1 MKLLLIFKEVH
12 KQFHTSEDFNFL
24 YLYLARPTCL
34 HDCPLLTPVWLLQ
47 VLPLSDPPRT
57 AQRHPPPPPPLDH
70 LATDIP
76 ILAPLLFTPPRC
88 CVRLDSFSGGKS
100 NPVALSCSP
109 LPVPCST
116 CLWRSPE
123 ISCFF
128 YTFLYC
134 LNT

>member
-57 AQRHPPPPPPLDH
+57 AQRHPPPPTTARSPSNGHPHSGSSALH
-70 LATDIP
+70 P
-76 ILAPLLFTPPRC
+76 APLLRPT
-88 CVRLDSFSGGKS
+88 RL
-100 NPVALSCSP
+100 L
-109 LPVPCST
+109 
-116 CLWRSPE
+116 LWR
-123 ISCFF
+123 
-128 YTFLYC
+128 
-134 LNT
+134 

>member
-1 MKLLLIFKEVH
+1 MYISSFTQVKTSISCTLLG
-12 KQFHTSEDFNFL
+12 
-24 YLYLARPTCL
+24 
-34 HDCPLLTPVWLLQ
+34 LLVSTTVPSS
-47 VLPLSDPPRT
+47 PLSGFSRSSHCQILH
-57 AQRHPPPPPPLDH
+57 AQPSAAPPPPLGH

-100 NPVALSCSP
+100 NPVALSCSL

-116 CLWRSPE
+116 CLWRLPE